1 MLKSFLVVHM
11 PRCATYF
18 FCVISL
24 FAYSTVRSKILNCFA
39 HLHRLCIHVEIV
51 ARTSSINL
59 VIYKFGHEARSQR
72 SKPRKELVKIRPK
85 AERNTNPAQQKGKPR
100 CINPSILNAVQ
111 IMLLLCIYAFMFTG
125 VDWNL
130 RCMILGT
137 QVLVTR
143 S

>member
-18 FCVISL
+18 FLCNQLVCILDNPVKNLKLFRSL
-24 FAYSTVRSKILNCFA
+24 ASLVHSCRNRSKD
-39 HLHRLCIHVEIV
+39 VV
-51 ARTSSINL
+51 
-59 VIYKFGHEARSQR
+59 YKFGHEARSQR

-100 CINPSILNAVQ
+100 CINPSILNVIQ
-111 IMLLLCIYAFMFTG
+111 FMFLLCICAFTFTG

-130 RCMILGT
+130 RCIILGT
-137 QVLVTR
+137 QVLITR